1 MTWVMQDSLLGP
13 VDITLV
19 DTAGPG
25 PYALVGANA
34 GKMGR
39 YNLPSQFVDAT
50 DPILGG
56 GFFTY
61 AQVAPITSQTIS
73 SVAFQA
79 SVASQT
85 ISSITI
91 SGSTATLTTG
101 SAHGLTTGAIIT
113 ISGASPSFYNG
124 TFVLLT
130 GATTTMTFQISSGYT
145 AASATT
151 VGSYVTATGYAT
163 VTTASAHGL
172 GLGQAVQFTGF
183 TPTAWNNYYPIYNV
197 PSTTTFVINPAVIF
211 SQVPPYVNP
220 ATQTL
225 VTNQD
230 SVNTLTNTAPPT
242 TNPTT
247 IGTYVAGVG
256 AGQIVQFLH
265 AQDANGNLLLQAL
278 PWTGTANSGL
288 SLGVAISYPLVGQWA
303 WFQVGGAMQVYT
315 YGSPVAGNQTY
326 FAASG
331 AVQPTAV
338 ASKQSQGTQFSTAV
352 GATLGT
358 GSKSVTLPFNQA
370 IMWGTFPLAQ
380 GAIT

>member
-1 MTWVMQDSLLGP
+1 MQDSLLGP

-39 YNLPSQFVDAT
+39 YNSYSQFVDAT

-61 AQVAPITSQTIS
+61 AQVAPITAQTIS
-73 SVAFQA
+73 SVSLQA
-79 SVASQT
+79 SFTAQT

-101 SAHGLTTGAIIT
+101 SAHGLSPGAIIT
-113 ISGASPSFYNG
+113 IAGATPAFYNG
-124 TFVLLT
+124 TWVL
-130 GATTTMTFQISSGYT
+130 ATASGTTMTFPISSGYT
-145 AASATT
+145 AASATV
-151 VGSYVTATGYAT
+151 VGTYSAATTYAT
-163 VTTASAHGL
+163 VTTSSAHGL
-172 GLGQAVQFTGF
+172 GLGSAVQFTGF
-183 TPTAWNNYYPIYNV
+183 TPSTWNNYYPIYNV
-197 PSTTTFVINPAVIF
+197 PSTTTFVINTLSIF
-211 SQVPPYVNP
+211 SQVPPYINA

-230 SVNTLTNTAPPT
+230 AVNLLTNTSPAT
-242 TNPTT
+242 SNPTT
-247 IGTYVAGVG
+247 TGAYTAGVG
-256 AGQIVQFLH
+256 AGQVVQFIH
-265 AQDANGNLLLQAL
+265 AQDANGNLQLQVS

-288 SLGVAISYPLVGQWA
+288 SLATAISYPLTGQWA
-303 WFQVGGAMQVYT
+303 WFQVGGAAITYVY
-315 YGSPVAGNQTY
+315 GAPVAGNQTY
-326 FAASG
+326 FAAAG
-331 AVQPTAV
+331 ALQPTAV
-338 ASKQSQGTQFSTAV
+338 ASKQCQGAQFSTAP

-358 GSKSVTLPFNQA
+358 GSKAVTLPFNQGVV
-370 IMWGTFPLAQ
+370 WSTFPLAQ